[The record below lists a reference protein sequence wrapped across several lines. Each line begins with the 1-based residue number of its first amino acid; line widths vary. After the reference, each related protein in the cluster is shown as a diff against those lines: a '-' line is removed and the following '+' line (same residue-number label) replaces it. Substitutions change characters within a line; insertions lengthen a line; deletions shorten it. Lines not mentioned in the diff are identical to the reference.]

1 MELAAAA
8 AAALPGINFLVRLF
22 SGLLKG
28 LVSSMGEDESN
39 AVKSC
44 QGSPLFERMAS
55 PCDYVPMGGAVAAK
69 AMSVQPQ
76 FVRRG
81 R

>member
-22 SGLLKG
+22 SGRLKG
-28 LVSSMGEDESN
+28 LVSSLGEDDLN
-39 AVKSC
+39 AVQSC

-55 PCDYVPMGGAVAAK
+55 RGDYIPMAGAVAAK
-69 AMSVQPQ
+69 AISVQLQ
-76 FVRRG
+76 FVRLG

>member
-1 MELAAAA
+1 MELAA

-28 LVSSMGEDESN
+28 LVSSLGDESN
-39 AVKSC
+39 AVQSC
-44 QGSPLFERMAS
+44 QGSPLFERIAS
-55 PCDYVPMGGAVAAK
+55 SGAYVPMGGAVAAK
-69 AMSVQPQ
+69 AISVQPQ